1 MTFGVAPEADDNIDI
16 YGTNDV
22 AALSRSTLTKETFTV
37 DGDQEVFNLTSKL
50 SGGERMNVY
59 LNGMRLHETDYTIDY
74 IAKTI
79 EVQDVAQGDV
89 ISIDIIQHGFRSS
102 AHNTK
107 AEAARH
113 PVFITPAIV
122 SSDMVIKQGENA
134 LLVGP
139 TEIQGHIE
147 VEGTLTIV

>member
-1 MTFGVAPEADDNIDI
+1 
-16 YGTNDV
+16 
-22 AALSRSTLTKETFTV
+22 
-37 DGDQEVFNLTSKL
+37 
-50 SGGERMNVY
+50 MNVY

-74 IAKTI
+74 TAKTI
-79 EVQDVAQGDV
+79 EIQDLVNGDV
-89 ISIDIIQHGFRSS
+89 VSIDIIQHGFRSS

-107 AEAARH
+107 AEPARH
-113 PVFITPAIV
+113 QCIITPSIV
-122 SSDMVIKQGENA
+122 SADMVIKQGENA